1 MLEDN
6 AKKYFAK
13 SVRGESTMNA
23 KSLVLN
29 TTIGLFQ
36 SSRLARSS
44 RRTALPGIRIPSL
57 HRFPQYS
64 NADFGISE
72 HEAIFLLQ
80 RRLLVK

>member
-36 SSRLARSS
+36 SSRLARGS
-44 RRTALPGIRIPSL
+44 RRTALPRVRIRPLRINPN
-57 HRFPQYS
+57 S
-64 NADFGISE
+64 NAANCGISE